1 MKLRSLT
8 VNQFKKFT
16 SPVRLSGLADGLN
29 LVIGPN
35 EMGKSTLLEAL
46 RAVLFERHR
55 SRAQPIMALRNDRTQ
70 AAPVVEAEFEVEGEW
85 YRLRKRFLKSPFAR
99 LECGDGRVMEGDAAE
114 EELRRLLGF
123 QEAGTRGATEDTLG
137 MWGVLWVRQGQSFGA
152 PSLPDSARASLSEG
166 LEAEV
171 GSVLGGRRGRELPQV
186 VEDRLEELVTRAQR
200 RPRGAYKEAID
211 GVAAL
216 EEELAGLQAQRT
228 EMSETLERLSS
239 AQDEL
244 ARLTA
249 GEAAGEDEASL
260 RAARAELQ
268 RQEQL
273 EARITAA
280 RSQLEL
286 RQRDLEAAERRLSE
300 RAALRERIADQEREL
315 AREEAELEALLPEEV
330 SQRDGLAAAQE
341 QARRAEAGWSAA
353 EASSRRARTLVN
365 AVASGAELERLRAAR
380 EAASAAAAALG
391 EARRQAAAILVD
403 DAALARI
410 REAERRS
417 TRAAAQL
424 EAQATRVRFAL
435 SPQSSGQGQLLDD
448 GLLVDG
454 EPLSEAVRA
463 GAPLQVV
470 DPLVIE
476 APPGVR
482 ITVEPVIADRDRLV
496 GERASAA
503 TELEAALSAAGAA
516 SLAEAETLYGRRAE
530 WEREASQ
537 AERELA
543 RAAPSDG
550 LEGLGERIASLEE
563 QLRVYRRELEL
574 AAGTELPARADA
586 EEGEREAEER
596 RRAAEREREASR
608 AALHEREA
616 ASRAQS
622 ERVGELRRGTAHRRA
637 LAERQQAELE
647 AASAEADDVAL
658 AQELEA
664 AREAVRLEGV
674 AAAAL
679 ERDWSEA
686 ERDRL
691 EARIG
696 RLERVLEERS
706 ERRTSVEV
714 ELAGLRERLQLAE
727 GVGIVE
733 RAGDVERR
741 LELGR
746 ERLSRLEREA
756 AVLELLLSTLR
767 DAEREAKERY
777 LAPVLDRVSPYLRM
791 LFPNADLSMDEDL
804 SVTGMLREG
813 GREERFEHLS
823 LGTQEQV
830 AVLIR
835 LAFAELL
842 VERGVPAAV
851 ILDDALAFSDDQ
863 RMGRMFDILSH
874 AGGGVQIVV
883 FTCREQLFEGLG
895 ARRLRLS
902 AVDGADAEDLRSA

>member
-99 LECGDGRVMEGDAAE
+99 LECGDGRVLEGDAAE

-216 EEELAGLQAQRT
+216 EEELAGLQAQRA

-244 ARLTA
+244 ARLVA

-273 EARITAA
+273 EARIVAA

-341 QARRAEAGWSAA
+341 QVRRAEAGWSAA

-463 GAPLQVV
+463 GGAAAGGRSV
-470 DPLVIE
+470 
-476 APPGVR
+476 G
-482 ITVEPVIADRDRLV
+482 DR
-496 GERASAA
+496 
-503 TELEAALSAAGAA
+503 SAAGGAD
-516 SLAEAETLYGRRAE
+516 YG
-530 WEREASQ
+530 
-537 AERELA
+537 
-543 RAAPSDG
+543 G
-550 LEGLGERIASLEE
+550 
-563 QLRVYRRELEL
+563 
-574 AAGTELPARADA
+574 AGDC
-586 EEGEREAEER
+586 G
-596 RRAAEREREASR
+596 SG
-608 AALHEREA
+608 
-616 ASRAQS
+616 S
-622 ERVGELRRGTAHRRA
+622 VGGGA
-637 LAERQQAELE
+637 
-647 AASAEADDVAL
+647 
-658 AQELEA
+658 
-664 AREAVRLEGV
+664 
-674 AAAAL
+674 
-679 ERDWSEA
+679 
-686 ERDRL
+686 
-691 EARIG
+691 
-696 RLERVLEERS
+696 
-706 ERRTSVEV
+706 
-714 ELAGLRERLQLAE
+714 
-727 GVGIVE
+727 GVG
-733 RAGDVERR
+733 
-741 LELGR
+741 
-746 ERLSRLEREA
+746 
-756 AVLELLLSTLR
+756 R
-767 DAEREAKERY
+767 D
-777 LAPVLDRVSPYLRM
+777 
-791 LFPNADLSMDEDL
+791 
-804 SVTGMLREG
+804 G
-813 GREERFEHLS
+813 
-823 LGTQEQV
+823 
-830 AVLIR
+830 
-835 LAFAELL
+835 
-842 VERGVPAAV
+842 
-851 ILDDALAFSDDQ
+851 
-863 RMGRMFDILSH
+863 
-874 AGGGVQIVV
+874 AGGGVVGRGSGV
-883 FTCREQLFEGLG
+883 AGGGGDAVRASGGVGAGGVAGGAGAGAGGAVGRSGGVGGADRVAGGAAAGLP
-895 ARRLRLS
+895 ARIG
-902 AVDGADAEDLRSA
+902 VGGGDGAAGAGGR